1 MKSLT
6 IIIKDDSEIN
16 INKNLNLIKPLSDKY
31 KTQICILSNKFS
43 SLNFKDDFNF
53 FEYDEKAKSLNEF
66 YKSLSIYDN
75 ILIMESGNKYNEKLV
90 THIAEILE
98 REVSITF
105 WMKTNNYI
113 TDDDYYIDKTIILL
127 NKEAK
132 CQEQIDILIDN
143 TKFID
148 AVENELYILINELL
162 TKRHYEEF
170 IKWYKYVLDK
180 KDASFISLFYSVTEE
195 IKLSLGTEENYAIEQ
210 YFVKYDY
217 DHKYIDFLSVK
228 SMMLK
233 KADINQLLEYCSVER
248 MENINKIN
256 MASYLTYYAMS
267 ANYNIDLLVRLESC
281 HSLGNSVQG
290 LLEIDKQFYI
300 KLYNYIV
307 DIEVEKEIS
316 IPVNQNILYYLELT
330 KGYLKAMNDKSYIKE
345 KKQKLIQVF
354 IEYTNYLFYVID
366 TANGIDR
373 DCISIDE
380 INLISKVGLAI
391 REINLN
397 NMENAI
403 GYLEEASFIIEY
415 VCIPIRFYIQRLIH
429 DNHLY
434 SNKISVCM
442 IAKNEEKHIGRCLNA
457 FKPLIDCGLAEV
469 IVIDTGSEDKTVEI
483 ARQYTSNVY
492 YHKWNNDFAEARNYS
507 IAMAKGEYLFIIDAD
522 EELDSKAQ
530 DKLKDIFEKEEYKLY
545 STFSFKE
552 KNYIDEEYKQYSM
565 FTRFF
570 IFKHE
575 EEFCYLGSV
584 HEQPNYKQNIKN
596 LDMLIL
602 HYGYIMDD
610 IIREKK
616 FIRNL
621 SMLKKELVTN
631 QDNLYYRYQIITTY
645 LMHDDKK
652 EALMHAEILLNKIS
666 ELSYN
671 RYFLSYY
678 SSIVMAYNANGM
690 HEEAIRICDL
700 ALREQKDFIDLI
712 YYKAEALFI
721 MEKYGEALKSAKDYL
736 ILLGEFHRHDIYNNV
751 EFLFCTLG
759 LKEKAINMALVCC
772 FENKSFNEFINYAE
786 SIEDESML
794 KNSLRLIIEGYF
806 SMGDISRLFSFYEN
820 KIITAKDKMLN
831 NIFVYFVLNKSMDS
845 GSENR
850 EIVLEKFNQ
859 YKDLYIELDIQRI
872 FEERNSTDKFSL
884 LLSFLE
890 YYNIND
896 SDILTARLFIC
907 DILELVDRCKIED
920 TMPKCHIKNYR
931 NCIKF
936 VLRRTL
942 IVKQFKGLSKEKLL
956 DLTNKYINISLF
968 LLSTDKNLMA
978 ENEVVFIQCFKNAF
992 SHLEN
997 GDLINA
1003 IRSIKEGVEADNDM
1017 ARPMELFFETILPGY
1032 ELNI

>member
-1 MKSLT
+1 MKSIT
-6 IIIKDDSEIN
+6 NIIKDDSEIN
-16 INKNLNLIKPLSDKY
+16 INRNLNLIKPLLDKY
-31 KTQICILSNKFS
+31 KTQICILSNKTR
-43 SLNFKDDFNF
+43 SLNMKGDFSIL
-53 FEYDEKAKSLNEF
+53 EYDEKAKSLSDF

-75 ILIMESGNKYNEKLV
+75 MLIMENGNKYNEKLV
-90 THIAEILE
+90 SYIAEILE
-98 REVSITF
+98 REDSITF

-132 CQEQIDILIDN
+132 SEEQIDILIDN

-148 AVENELYILINELL
+148 AAENELYILINELL
-162 TKRHYEEF
+162 AKRYYEEF
-170 IKWYKYVLDK
+170 IKWYKYVLDEK
-180 KDASFISLFYSVTEE
+180 NASFISLFYSMTEE
-195 IKLSLGTEENYAIEQ
+195 IKLTLGTEENYVIEQ
-210 YFVKYDY
+210 YFVKYNY
-217 DHKYIDFLSVK
+217 DHKYTDFLYLK
-228 SMMLK
+228 SMILQR
-233 KADINQLLEYCSVER
+233 AGVNQLLELCSAER
-248 MENINKIN
+248 MENIKNIS
-256 MASYLTYYAMS
+256 MTRYLTYYAAS
-267 ANYNIDLLVRLESC
+267 ANYNIDLLVRFENLN
-281 HSLGNSVQG
+281 SLGNSVQR

-307 DIEVEKEIS
+307 AIDAEKEIS
-316 IPVNQNILYYLELT
+316 IPGNQNILYYLKLT
-330 KGYLKAMNDKSYIKE
+330 KEYLKGMNDKSYIKE
-345 KKQKLIQVF
+345 KKEKLIQIF

-373 DCISIDE
+373 SCISIDE

-397 NMENAI
+397 NIGNAI

-415 VCIPIRFYIQRLIH
+415 ACIPIRFYIQSLIH

-469 IVIDTGSEDKTVEI
+469 IVVDTGSEDRTVEI
-483 ARQYTSNVY
+483 ARQYTSRVY
-492 YHKWNNDFAEARNYS
+492 YHEWNNDFAEARNYS
-507 IAMAKGEYLFIIDAD
+507 IAMAKGEYLFIVDAD

-530 DKLKDIFEKEEYKLY
+530 DKLKEIFEKEENKLY

-570 IFKHE
+570 MFKHDE
-575 EEFCYLGSV
+575 DFCYLGSV
-584 HEQPNYKQNIKN
+584 HEQPNFKENVKN
-596 LDMLIL
+596 LDEIIL

-610 IIREKK
+610 AIRERK
-616 FIRNL
+616 FLRNL
-621 SMLKKELVTN
+621 TMLRKELVSN

-666 ELSYN
+666 QLSYS
-671 RYFLSYY
+671 RHFLSYY
-678 SSIVMAYNANGM
+678 SSIVMTYNVSGM

-700 ALREQKDFIDLI
+700 ALRKQEDFIDLI
-712 YYKAEALFI
+712 YYKAEAFFI
-721 MEKYGEALKSAKDYL
+721 MEKYVEALKSVKEYL
-736 ILLGEFHRHDIYNNV
+736 MLLDEFHRHEIYNNV

-759 LKEKAINMALVCC
+759 LKEKAINIAMVCC
-772 FENKSFNEFINYAE
+772 FENKSLDEFIKYAE
-786 SIEDESML
+786 AIEDESVL

-806 SMGDISRLFSFYEN
+806 SIDNISGLFSFYEN
-820 KIITAKDKMLN
+820 KIITAKDKILN
-831 NIFVYFVLNKSMDS
+831 KIFVYFILNKAMDS
-845 GSENR
+845 SSKNK
-850 EIVLEKFNQ
+850 EIVLQKFNQ
-859 YKDLYIELDIQRI
+859 YKDLYTELDIEKI
-872 FEERNSTDKFSL
+872 FEEHNSTDKFSL
-884 LLSFLE
+884 LLNFLE

-896 SDILTARLFIC
+896 SDILTARLFIY
-907 DILELVDRCKIED
+907 DILDLVDRYKIDE
-920 TMPKCHIKNYR
+920 TMPKSHIKNYR

-942 IVKQFKGLSKEKLL
+942 IAKQFKGLSKDKLL

-1003 IRSIKEGVEADNDM
+1003 IRSLKEGVEADNDM